1 MSCRLSRPTLASFSA
16 RAAPTPL
23 SAVTGTVA
31 SSNSGGY
38 FGAELKFAG
47 YDAIV
52 CADVLE
58 HIRQSP
64 RVLAECRALLAP
76 GGRLLL
82 SIPNAGYSGLVA
94 ELMAGE
100 FRYRTE
106 GLLDETH
113 VRFFTRRTLLRFL
126 AEHGW
131 AVECTEAITRQLPD
145 SEFKVAFDAL
155 PPAVARHLLALP
167 DALTYQFIVVARPA
181 QAGRREAGE
190 VLAVDDHLARV
201 GAFEQ
206 VDEAQQGGFAGAREA
221 DDPVDL
227 AFGHD
232 QAGGAQAHHVAAGV
246 GEAARDAA
254 QFDGRFRR
262 GCAWHGAVQET

>member
-1 MSCRLSRPTLASFSA
+1 MVDPTPALHVYDRDIQDSERTSLSVLTGHIPAGARVLDLGCGSGAIGRFLAARDGTAAGPIDGLTISA
-16 RAAPTPL
+16 DDAALAAPTYRR
-23 SAVTGTVA
+23 VEVA
-31 SSNSGGY
+31 DLDAAHLPQL
-38 FGAELKFAG
+38 FAPAG

-113 VRFFTRRTLLRFL
+113 VRFFTRRTLVDLLEQQGFAL
-126 AEHGW
+126 DVVHAVPLPCPADW
-131 AVECTEAITRQLPD
+131 A
-145 SEFKVAFDAL
+145 
-155 PPAVARHLLALP
+155 ARWRATPGL
-167 DALTYQFIVVARPA
+167 
-181 QAGRREAGE
+181 EAGGGE
-190 VLAVDDHLARV
+190 LDTYAFLFRARRAAPV
-201 GAFEQ
+201 QGA
-206 VDEAQQGGFAGAREA
+206 A
-221 DDPVDL
+221 
-227 AFGHD
+227 
-232 QAGGAQAHHVAAGV
+232 
-246 GEAARDAA
+246 
-254 QFDGRFRR
+254 
-262 GCAWHGAVQET
+262 